1 MNHWPDAYNSLL
13 STGFKLPK
21 KNVLLSFNEGLR
33 DELVHASWQL
43 HELGFNLFATPETQK
58 FLETCQVPC
67 KVAAFPDAASGDG
80 QDAVALMRDN
90 QIDLVVSCPENNAAQ
105 TQNNYEIR
113 RTAVDF
119 GIPLLTQPQIF
130 TIFSEALGKHLKGD
144 LKGLDPDSLFDHYKK
159 ENPEDAWS
167 GEKEFH

>member
-58 FLETCQVPC
+58 SLESCQVPC
-67 KVAAFPDAASGDG
+67 VVANFPDAASGDG
-80 QDAVALMRDN
+80 QDAVALMRDH

-105 TQNNYEIR
+105 TENNYEIR

-130 TIFSEALGKHLKGD
+130 TIFSEAMGKHLKGD

-159 ENPEDAWS
+159 EAPEDAWS